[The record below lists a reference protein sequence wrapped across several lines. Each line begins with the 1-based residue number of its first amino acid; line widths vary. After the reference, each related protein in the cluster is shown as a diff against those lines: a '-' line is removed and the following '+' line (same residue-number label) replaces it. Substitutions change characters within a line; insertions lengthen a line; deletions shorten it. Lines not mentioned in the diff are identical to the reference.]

1 MPIYPDFFN
10 GIDSELS
17 ADIGARIITHRNRFA
32 RIFRNRYLEML
43 PTVITYY
50 NGETVA
56 VDWLKVEVALRN
68 GFDVVIGQNAFG
80 VITMLGYSNNK
91 MTPSNPVAWFGAFTP
106 LAYRDVIWTIPHF
119 ERPSFKT
126 FKEITKADDCKTGTF
141 VVLRNKTI
149 NYNNDIEIINHYTN
163 ELAEVVVSRFSIT
176 MQAKI
181 MTFFTS
187 EEGDETI
194 NQIVTDFYNGVP
206 YAKTDEFFDPEDQMI
221 TYTTENIPALL
232 TELKREY
239 QNKISELNNM
249 IGMNSLAVEKSSGVS
264 DTEANSNR
272 AFTTSN
278 GNIYLDGRNNPL
290 KCLNKRFG
298 KQIYAMY
305 NDDSI
310 SKSTLIEIKTGE
322 ESDNMN
328 ENNDDTNGHDTIG
341 TPKNGEE

>member
-1 MPIYPDFFN
+1 MEFYPDFFS

-17 ADIGARIITHRNRFA
+17 SDIGLRVIKHRNRFA
-32 RIFRNRYLEML
+32 RLFRNRYLEML

-50 NGETVA
+50 NGETVG

-80 VITMLGYSNNK
+80 VITMLGYTNNK
-91 MTPSNPVAWFGAFTP
+91 MTPSNPTAFFGIYNP
-106 LAYRDVIWTIPHF
+106 LTYNDVIWTIPHY
-119 ERPSFKT
+119 ERPNFKT
-126 FKEITKADDCKTGTF
+126 FKEITTNDNCQTGTF
-141 VVLRNKTI
+141 VVLRNKTV

-163 ELAEVVVSRFSIT
+163 ELAEIVVSRFSIT
-176 MQAKI
+176 MQSKI

-187 EEGDETI
+187 EESDETI
-194 NQIVTDFYNGVP
+194 NQIVTDFYNGIP
-206 YAKTDEFFDPEDQMI
+206 YAKTDEFFDSEEQMT
-221 TYTTENIPALL
+221 TYTTNNIPALL

-278 GNIYLDGRNNPL
+278 GNIYLDGRNNAL
-290 KCLNKRFG
+290 KCLNKRFS

-310 SKSTLIEIKTGE
+310 SKSTIISLSSERS
-322 ESDNMN
+322 ESTN
-328 ENNDDTNGHDTIG
+328 ENNDYTNGHDPSLSLIHI
-341 TPKNGEE
+341 